1 MLPVPTVAAS
11 AVISAWKCEMS
22 PSAFFSFRTTSA
34 SQSECQSCVNCTPR
48 SRTVRKKPVN
58 SRRGISRYGPQTKS
72 VENQFRTLESDV
84 QLLAQGLRRDAFIVV
99 QLTAAGGALAD
110 FQQQVALQKAVDRVR
125 EASRKAAEKPVADQ
139 RVTAVLKDL
148 TDVLEKAQDQGL
160 SADIPA
166 VRETLARGAGI
177 VQHKI
182 FRDLDDLRRIR
193 KLLGEIQTRNSNTI
207 IDFDEA
213 LGQALAGALGLL
225 DEEMKP

>member
-1 MLPVPTVAAS
+1 VRQTIPTFVLFCVALS
-11 AVISAWKCEMS
+11 ISAQS
-22 PSAFFSFRTTSA
+22 PRPHEVHRQA
-34 SQSECQSCVNCTPR
+34 
-48 SRTVRKKPVN
+48 
-58 SRRGISRYGPQTKS
+58 IM

-110 FQQQVALQKAVDRVR
+110 FQQQVALQKALDRVR
-125 EASRKAAEKPVADQ
+125 EASRKASEKPVADP
-139 RVTAVLKDL
+139 RITATLKDL

-160 SADIPA
+160 SADIA
-166 VRETLARGAGI
+166 AIRQKLSRGAGI

-193 KLLGEIQTRNSNTI
+193 KLLGEIQTRNGNTI

-213 LGQALAGALGLL
+213 LVQALAGALGML